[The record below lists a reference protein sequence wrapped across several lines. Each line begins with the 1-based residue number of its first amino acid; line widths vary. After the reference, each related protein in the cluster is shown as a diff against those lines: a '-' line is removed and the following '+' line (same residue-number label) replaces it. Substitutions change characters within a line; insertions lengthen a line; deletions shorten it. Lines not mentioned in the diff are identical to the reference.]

1 MIKNT
6 IGRQLA
12 ILLVSVFSI
21 TAHAGSTVTDFKE
34 PAQHYRP
41 ETWFHLIGG
50 NVDKSGLTA
59 DLEAIREA
67 GIQGI
72 HLFHGRGGNWP
83 GVEQQIQTLSPTWDK
98 MIEHVANE
106 TRRLDLRF
114 TMQNCP
120 GWATSGGPWITVEN
134 TMRHLIWSR
143 HNVRGGEHLSLQLEQ
158 PEPGAEQWRD
168 YRDVAVLAFPTPE
181 GDTDPY
187 LIPSAIRSNRNDLP
201 WMDMATGKGDD
212 RIELSAPN
220 IPDWIGQSLSG
231 TTDHPVWIEVD
242 FPEAV
247 NLRAIEF
254 PPVSVFVRRQ
264 YFDPSTVVQIEAR
277 VNGRWVEVISRK
289 VPRASWQDRQPWVPL
304 VLALP
309 DHKAQTFRITFVGD
323 KLVEL
328 NHLRFLSAAR
338 SHDWRGQAGYALRSV
353 DRSAHLVQDSAA
365 WVRKDSIIDLSD
377 RMSPDGTL
385 SWQAPRGDWTVVRFG
400 HVNTG
405 EQNKPAPQEATG
417 FECDKLSTSGIE
429 QHFEGY
435 IGRVAASGGPAD
447 GGRLHGVLIDSWEA
461 YTQTWTPLME
471 SQFEDLR
478 GYALRQWLPA
488 LAGWVVDD
496 HLNSERFLRDWRAT
510 INDLLVQN
518 YYGRFAELA
527 HEQSLELYFETAVG
541 DVMPGDI
548 LQYYS
553 KADMPMA
560 EFWLPNNPV
569 RAGSAAKPFAPV
581 TSAAHIYGKQR
592 VGVEAYT
599 NGRLA
604 WNEHL
609 FRLKYFTDYHFTQGV
624 NHFIFHTYT
633 HNPLS
638 VSAPGTS
645 FGGRIGTPFLR
656 GQTWW
661 KHMPLFTDYLARC
674 QMLLQQGQPVADVLW
689 YLGDDFDH
697 MPLQSTPF
705 PEGYRFDY
713 LNQDVLLNRLE
724 VFDGKLQI
732 PEGATWEVLW
742 LPEEQCRRMTPETLV
757 RLRQLLHDGA
767 TVIGGAPLET
777 PTLSGGESAQ
787 QLFTALVRELWGE
800 PNALQGHRRIGKGQ
814 LLWGH
819 DLEFTLSHLNIAPDV
834 IGNGAATWFH
844 RRTDDQEIY
853 FVSAGRLAPLSA
865 NLRFRAKGRPELWNP
880 LTGTVE
886 PVVIY
891 HQEQDHTVIP
901 LDLPAAGSVFVVFHN
916 EQSHPPLTGISRNGV
931 TLIDATDLTHV
942 DNVAPLSIYGVQD
955 DEAVQPWV
963 ESPMPSAEVLRD
975 EMRFV
980 AWEDGNY
987 EFKHGTR
994 TLMSKSVSGT
1004 RTLTVNDPWIL
1015 TFPAGWDIPE
1025 QVELSTL
1032 VPWSALADRAIRAFS
1047 GTASYTS
1054 EIELDRLHADSRVL
1068 LDLGRVEQIA
1078 EVSVNGQAV
1087 AAMWV
1092 PPFRL
1097 DITQFV
1103 RSGSN
1108 RIEIKVT
1115 NTWRNRLSYDAS
1127 LPVEERKTWTI
1138 NAPGPNAPV
1147 EPAGLIGPVKL
1158 RIGVEGSFGKETDR
1172 QF

>member
-1 MIKNT
+1 MTTHQSIRILFFI
-6 IGRQLA
+6 IGGIA
-12 ILLVSVFSI
+12 
-21 TAHAGSTVTDFKE
+21 AHAGSAGADFKE
-34 PAQHYRP
+34 PAQTYRP

-50 NVDKSGLTA
+50 NVDKTGLTA
-59 DLEAIREA
+59 DLEAIQGA

-72 HLFHGRGGNWP
+72 QLFHGRGGNWP
-83 GVEQQIQTLSPTWDK
+83 GVDRQIQTLSPTWDS

-120 GWATSGGPWITVEN
+120 GWATSGGPWITPDN

-143 HNVRGGEHLSLQLEQ
+143 HNVQGGQRLSLRLDTPQ
-158 PEPGAEQWRD
+158 PSAEDWRD

-181 GDTDPY
+181 GDSDPY
-187 LIPSAIRSNRNDLP
+187 LTPAAIRSNRDDLP
-201 WMDMATGKGDD
+201 WMDLVTGKADT

-220 IPDWIGQSLSG
+220 IADWIGRPLPK
-231 TTDHPVWIEVD
+231 TTEHPAWIEVD
-242 FPEAV
+242 FPQAV

-264 YFDPSTVVQIEAR
+264 FFDPATVVQIEAK
-277 VNGRWVEVISRK
+277 VNGRWVDVISRE

-309 DHKAQTFRITFVGD
+309 DRKAQTFRITFIGE
-323 KLVEL
+323 KLIEL

-338 SHDWRGQAGYALRSV
+338 SHDWRGQAGYALRSM
-353 DRSAHLVQDSAA
+353 DRSVQLVQDPAA
-365 WVRKDSIIDLSD
+365 WVRHDSIIDLSD
-377 RMSPDGTL
+377 RMAPDGTL

-405 EQNKPAPQEATG
+405 EQNKPAPREATG
-417 FECDKLSTSGIE
+417 FECDKLSASGIE
-429 QHFEGY
+429 QHFAGY
-435 IGRVAASGGPAD
+435 VGRVAAPGGPAD

-461 YTQTWTPLME
+461 YTQTWTPRME
-471 SQFEDLR
+471 SEFEAFR

-488 LAGWVVDD
+488 LAGWVVED
-496 HLNSERFLRDWRAT
+496 HLTSERFLRDWRAT

-527 HEQSLELYFETAVG
+527 HEHGLELYFETAVG

-553 KADMPMA
+553 KADVPMA

-569 RAGSAAKPFAPV
+569 RAGAAAKPFAPV
-581 TSAAHIYGKQR
+581 ASAAHIYGKQR

-609 FRLKYFTDYHFTQGV
+609 FRLKYFTDYHFTLGI

-633 HNPLS
+633 HNPLLDA
-638 VSAPGTS
+638 APGTS
-645 FGGRIGTPFLR
+645 FGSRIGTPFLR

-674 QMLLQQGQPVADVLW
+674 QFLLQKGQPVADVLW

-724 VFDGKLQI
+724 VVDGKLQT
-732 PEGATWEVLW
+732 PEGTSWKVLW

-757 RLRQLLHDGA
+757 RLRQLLQEGA

-777 PTLSGGESAQ
+777 PTLSGGESAERA
-787 QLFTALVRELWGE
+787 FTALVRELWGE
-800 PNALQGHRRIGKGQ
+800 PASRGHRRIGQGQ

-844 RRTDDQEIY
+844 RRSEDKEIY
-853 FVSAGRLAPLSA
+853 FISAGRLAPLST
-865 NLRFRAKGRPELWNP
+865 NMRFRAQGRPELWDP
-880 LTGTVE
+880 LTGKVE

-891 HQEQDHTVIP
+891 HQESEHTVIP

-916 EQSHPPLTGISRNGV
+916 EPSHPPLTAISRDGQ
-931 TLIDATDLTHV
+931 TLVDASDLTHV
-942 DNVAPLSIYGVQD
+942 DKGTPMSIYGVQD
-955 DEAVQPWV
+955 DEDVQPWV
-963 ESPMPSAEVLRD
+963 ETPMPSIEALNDGR
-975 EMRFV
+975 RFV

-987 EFKHGTR
+987 AFKRGTR
-994 TLMSKSVSGT
+994 TLVTSRVSDT
-1004 RTLTVNDPWIL
+1004 RTLTMAGPWTL
-1015 TFPAGWDIPE
+1015 NFPAGWDIPE
-1025 QVELSTL
+1025 QVDLPELQ
-1032 VPWSALADRAIRAFS
+1032 PWSALADRATRAFS
-1047 GTASYTS
+1047 GTATYTS
-1054 EIELDRLHADSRVL
+1054 EIELDRLSADSRVL
-1068 LDLGRVEQIA
+1068 LDLGRVEQVA
-1078 EVSVNGQAV
+1078 EVSVNGQRV
-1087 AAMWV
+1087 AAMWA

-1097 DITQFV
+1097 DITPYV
-1103 RSGSN
+1103 RTGSN
-1108 RIEIKVT
+1108 RIEVKVT
-1115 NTWRNRLSYDAS
+1115 NTWRNRLAYDAS
-1127 LPVEERKTWTI
+1127 LPEAQRKTWAIHT
-1138 NAPGPNAPV
+1138 PGANAPV
-1147 EPAGLIGPVKL
+1147 EPAGLIGPVKV
-1158 RIGVEGSFGKETDR
+1158 RIGEVI
-1172 QF
+1172 